1 MNASWNLLLKNEK
14 DGRRGGGGPRTP
26 FRAAVHA
33 ALCHRGKCTTLHI
46 RMQWYPPTFGR
57 KVLGS
62 NIRQRSIVLPYI
74 YLQILLAMLRH
85 CVGMFVTV
93 LKGLF
98 NLLWQYELRKIR
110 KCCNFSHSV
119 YRILLKNWFFSSKV
133 WTSLNILIGSI
144 LNTNTCFM
152 LVHGECECDVEI
164 HVMVRMKSF
173 N

>member
-1 MNASWNLLLKNEK
+1 MKNEK
-14 DGRRGGGGPRTP
+14 DGRRGGGVGVLEPLSLLLCMPRFVIVGNAP
-26 FRAAVHA
+26 P
-33 ALCHRGKCTTLHI
+33 CTFACNDTH
-46 RMQWYPPTFGR
+46 PPLLGR
-57 KVLGS
+57 FSAPIYGNGL
-62 NIRQRSIVLPYI
+62 IPYI

-85 CVGMFVTV
+85 WVGMFVTV